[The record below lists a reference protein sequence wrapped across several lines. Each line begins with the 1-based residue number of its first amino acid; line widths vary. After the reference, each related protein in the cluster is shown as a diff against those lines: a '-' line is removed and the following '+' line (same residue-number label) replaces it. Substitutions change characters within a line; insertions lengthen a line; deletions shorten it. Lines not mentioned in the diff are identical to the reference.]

1 MKENNDGFEEESR
14 IAILEKIQTNELAG
28 KSFEF
33 VLGSSALQS
42 FNFIGVLGGG
52 TNIREEFLFSDG
64 ISARDGH
71 ADTGICSSSGK
82 CAYLRICGCG

>member
-1 MKENNDGFEEESR
+1 MKENIDGFEEESH

-52 TNIREEFLFSDG
+52 TNIREESLSSDG
-64 ISARDGH
+64 ISARDGQ
-71 ADTGICSSSGK
+71 ASKETK
-82 CAYLRICGCG
+82 LPLPRV